1 MFHKVQVK
9 VINFLHELVEHST
22 PSRPGSNL
30 GAVSVDLIP
39 VMLTETSV
47 KIDLVDGEPLRSL
60 PEVTDDPEDENDGD
74 GETSHEEVVGITVTF
89 LGGRADGDIELAAE
103 NDEAEGE
110 TQPGS
115 GDTTGGAEGDLLES
129 TALTLPGR
137 AETDMSLRC

>member
-9 VINFLHELVEHST
+9 VYNFLHELVEHST
-22 PSRPGSNL
+22 PSRPASNL
-30 GAVSVDLIP
+30 GAVSIDLIP

-47 KIDLVDGEPLRSL
+47 KIDLVNGEPLRSL
-60 PEVTDDPEDENDGD
+60 PEVTDDPEDENDRD
-74 GETSHEEVVGITVTF
+74 GKAGHEEVLGVTVTV
-89 LGGRADGDIELAAE
+89 LEGRADGDVELGSE
-103 NDEAEGE
+103 NDEAEEE
-110 TQPGS
+110 TQQGS